1 MNPDLFCANSLS
13 APPLNTPIVIS
24 VSALANTVRRLIESG
39 CPPVWITGEISN
51 LSYAP
56 SGHVYFSL
64 KDASAQLRCTLWRS
78 RAQTLGWR
86 LENGQ
91 RVEARVTPTL
101 YEARGDF
108 QLNVEAVRRAG
119 MGSLYEQFL
128 QLKAKLEAEGLFAAE
143 AKRAL
148 PPFPRKIG
156 VVTSQ
161 EAAAWHDVHTAFAR
175 RAPHIQLVL
184 AHSPVQGV
192 AAVPGVVAA
201 LRTLAQTDCE
211 LIIVCRG
218 GGSLEDLWAFND
230 EAIARAI
237 RTSPVPVISGI
248 GHETDFTIADFAADL
263 RAPTPTA
270 AAELASPD
278 RNGILAW
285 LDQQKAQLRRA
296 MRHRIENHTRH
307 LDLLQ
312 AQLLHPQA
320 RLDRQRAALHQ
331 LHHRLELAT
340 QRRVE
345 NHTRCLERLAN
356 SLQHLNPSAVLER
369 GYSLVRN
376 ADGQLVR
383 NSETL
388 SEGDMLAIQFA
399 VGQTDVRVV
408 PT

>member
-108 QLNVEAVRRAG
+108 QLNVETVRRAG

-285 LDQQKAQLRRA
+285 LDQQQVQLRRA
-296 MRHRIENHTRH
+296 MRHRIESHTRH
-307 LDLLQ
+307 LDLLH
-312 AQLLHPQA
+312 ARLLHPQA

>member
-285 LDQQKAQLRRA
+285 LDQQQVQLRRA

-331 LHHRLELAT
+331 LHHRLELAA

-345 NHTRCLERLAN
+345 INSRCLERLAN